1 MDKEMVGDQAGEA
14 AADLDPNASQDD
26 EELGVGALC
35 ADDLIPDRA
44 LKQGDEDR
52 FNHVALAR
60 RVAELATSAEPPLNV
75 GLFGAWGSGKSSL
88 ASLIRER
95 VAQSDAGF
103 IYYDAWKYGGKALRR
118 NFISRAATELELS
131 DSEFHRGLYE
141 TKRSAEF
148 KPDSLKGISWA
159 ITWRFAAT
167 FLALLALF
175 ALAAGA
181 ASLLTAR
188 DFLGEIR
195 QAIPGFIQ
203 AGTLAAF
210 VLAAAKVIF
219 DHGQVEVEQSAPS
232 DDEEFISTF
241 QDLILKA
248 QTEPEKPGW
257 FRAWW
262 EPRWESFPANP
273 PQKKVESGGRPFD
286 RLIFFI
292 DELDRCGEEDVVET
306 LIAVRTFLD
315 EEHCVFIVAADR
327 DVLETALN
335 RHLKQATPTN
345 ADNPYYTT
353 AGAFLD
359 KVFGHQIAVPPLRG
373 RRLTRF
379 ARDLVRDKG
388 GLWNELIEAK
398 DSATLEAVVYSLVP
412 SHVRSPRR
420 VKVLLNN
427 FATNARIAEA
437 RQIDWIERAEEI
449 AKLTALQTEF
459 PALAEDLPLE
469 PRLPRF
475 LLAPDSAEIPDRSG
489 YLVNRHRLDEDGAN
503 DETQDPDAYL
513 AESDSGT
520 SDQDASESQQSARRR
535 EMRRRHRAQ
544 LHRYLERTIGINL
557 QRDLLYLEA
566 AGAAVGLADPELG
579 ELIEEDGP
587 EHPER
592 VLDVIRGHPVDEQIA
607 ASRLL
612 ADIAQDTIS
621 VEQSNVMSVLMAL
634 VVDLGDDLSDQ
645 AALEIANSLKI
656 SSHDSRLPAGY
667 LPGALAIAL
676 RTNDHG
682 FASRLGHEEELW
694 SDPDR
699 VSGVA
704 RLYAQLPTELRE
716 RLREALNSSVSE
728 GAAPLVSALKELPE
742 RQASDVLEETRDA
755 LEAHLGAESVDQEE
769 RRALADRLLD
779 AALEVEQPRPLLL
792 GKVTEQLVNVSTQP
806 TYLAMASHG
815 DTIVAHLSND
825 HDVNEFV
832 IGAWQQAES
841 DDWKAWAGRFRPD
854 EQPYSGGHAKIF
866 DLLIH
871 LFGSWSILGDSQQ
884 EEIADQ
890 LKLLVPYAA
899 AESGSE
905 SDGMT
910 SLIAVL
916 DDLFSDHAW
925 AVDSG
930 AREGRE
936 RLHVA
941 VELLFDLDPDVARM
955 LHKLLA
961 SDLIHALS
969 QSPGAEL
976 PAGSLEALRGAEL
989 MGPALEDESIPA
1001 IAAAIPAIDADL
1013 DPDRASAEISV
1024 RAVLTGEA
1032 RKRGLDWKRQPF
1044 GVARGAAQAVAR
1056 TRGVDYDDAIGH
1068 WLELAP
1074 TAELVAAVARELVP
1088 ELDGATQKGLE
1099 LWTSDA
1105 KRTQRTALTGALL
1118 RADEPASRWLEVV
1131 AAGDFNE
1138 SGIAA
1143 VVVDLI
1149 LDAENHE
1156 RRLALATDAVA
1167 IGFQTRKAAQV
1178 LSNAVVTLLG
1188 KARPKSDV
1196 RVAAQLVRAIPSDH
1210 ARAQAISNAFKR
1222 AVERNGARF
1231 SREEAEALR
1240 SRGVAVPKDGLG
1252 KKLRKLFNI

>member
-1 MDKEMVGDQAGEA
+1 
-14 AADLDPNASQDD
+14 
-26 EELGVGALC
+26 
-35 ADDLIPDRA
+35 
-44 LKQGDEDR
+44 
-52 FNHVALAR
+52 
-60 RVAELATSAEPPLNV
+60 VAELATSAEPPLNV

-88 ASLIRER
+88 AGLVRER
-95 VAQSDAGF
+95 VAQSEAGF

-131 DSEFHRGLYE
+131 DSDFHRGLYE

-159 ITWRFAAT
+159 IIWRFAAT
-167 FLALLALF
+167 FFALLALF
-175 ALAAGA
+175 ALAAGT
-181 ASLLTAR
+181 ASLLTDK

-195 QAIPGFIQ
+195 HAVPNFIE

-219 DHGQVEVEQSAPS
+219 DHGRVEVEQSAPS
-232 DDEEFISTF
+232 DDEEFTSTF

-248 QTEPEKPGW
+248 RTEPEKPGW

-273 PQKKVESGGRPFD
+273 TPKKVESGGRPFD

-388 GLWNELIEAK
+388 GLWKELIEAK
-398 DSATLEAVVYSLVP
+398 DSTTLEAVVYALVP
-412 SHVRSPRR
+412 SHIRSPRR

-475 LLAPDSAEIPDRSG
+475 LLAPDSAEIPDRTG
-489 YLVNRHRLDEDGAN
+489 YLVKRHRLDEDGAN
-503 DETQDPDAYL
+503 EETQDPDTYL
-513 AESDSGT
+513 AESDSAD
-520 SDQDASESQQSARRR
+520 SHRDASESQQSARRQ
-535 EMRRRHRAQ
+535 EMRRRHRVQ
-544 LHRYLERTIGINL
+544 LRRYLERTVGISL

-592 VLDVIRGHPVDEQIA
+592 VLDVIRRHPVNEQIA

-621 VEQSNVMSVLMAL
+621 IEQSNVMSALMAL

-645 AALEIANSLKI
+645 AALEIANSLKV
-656 SSHDSRLPAGY
+656 SSHDSQLPAGY

-676 RTNDHG
+676 RTNDDD
-682 FASRLGHEEELW
+682 FASQLGREEDLW

-704 RLYAQLPTELRE
+704 RLYTQLPTELRE
-716 RLREALNSSVSE
+716 RLREALNSSVPE
-728 GAAPLVSALKELPE
+728 GAAPLLTALEELPE
-742 RQASDVLEETRDA
+742 PQATNVLEETRDT
-755 LEAHLGAESVDQEE
+755 LEAHLGSENADQGEL
-769 RRALADRLLD
+769 RALADGLLN
-779 AALEVEQPRPLLL
+779 AAIGTEQPRPLLL
-792 GKVTEQLVNVSTQP
+792 GKTAELLVNVSTQP
-806 TYLAMASHG
+806 TYLAIASHS
-815 DTIVAHLSND
+815 DTIAAQLAND

-832 IGAWQQAES
+832 IGGWRQADPDDWEAWAERFRS
-841 DDWKAWAGRFRPD
+841 DDR
-854 EQPYSGGHAKIF
+854 PYSGGHVDIF
-866 DLLIH
+866 ELLIH
-871 LFGSWSILGDSQQ
+871 LFGAWSGLDEARQ
-884 EEIADQ
+884 EQFADQ
-890 LKLLVPYAA
+890 LELLVPYAA
-899 AESGSE
+899 VESDSE
-905 SDGMT
+905 SDRTT
-910 SLIAVL
+910 SFIAVI
-916 DDLFSDHAW
+916 DDLLGDPGW
-925 AVDSG
+925 AVDTG
-930 AREGRE
+930 VREGQE
-936 RLHVA
+936 RLHAA
-941 VELLFDLDPDVARM
+941 VRVLFNLDPTAART
-955 LHKLLA
+955 LHKLLS
-961 SDLIHALS
+961 SDLIRAFS
-969 QSPGAEL
+969 QSPGVEL
-976 PAGSLEALRGAEL
+976 SAGSLEALRGAEL
-989 MGPALEDESIPA
+989 MGPALEDESITA
-1001 IAAAIPAIDADL
+1001 VAAAIPAIDADL

-1024 RAVLTGEA
+1024 RAVLTCEA

-1044 GVARGAAQAVAR
+1044 GVARGAAQAVAH
-1056 TRGVDYDDAIGH
+1056 TKGVDYDDAIGH
-1068 WLELAP
+1068 WLELTP

-1088 ELDGATQKGLE
+1088 ELDGTTREGLG

-1105 KRTQRTALTGALL
+1105 KRTQRTALIGALL
-1118 RADEPASRWLEVV
+1118 RSDEPAFRWIEIV
-1131 AAGDFNE
+1131 AAG
-1138 SGIAA
+1138 
-1143 VVVDLI
+1143 
-1149 LDAENHE
+1149 
-1156 RRLALATDAVA
+1156 
-1167 IGFQTRKAAQV
+1167 
-1178 LSNAVVTLLG
+1178 
-1188 KARPKSDV
+1188 V
-1196 RVAAQLVRAIPSDH
+1196 RDCGCCR
-1210 ARAQAISNAFKR
+1210 
-1222 AVERNGARF
+1222 
-1231 SREEAEALR
+1231 
-1240 SRGVAVPKDGLG
+1240 
-1252 KKLRKLFNI
+1252 

>member
-1 MDKEMVGDQAGEA
+1 MDKEMVGEEAGEA

-26 EELGVGALC
+26 KEPGVGALC

-131 DSEFHRGLYE
+131 DSAFHRGLYE

-167 FLALLALF
+167 FIALLALF

-195 QAIPGFIQ
+195 QAVPGFIE

-273 PQKKVESGGRPFD
+273 P
-286 RLIFFI
+286 
-292 DELDRCGEEDVVET
+292 
-306 LIAVRTFLD
+306 LD

-513 AESDSGT
+513 AEPDSGT

-544 LHRYLERTIGINL
+544 LRRYLERTIGISL

-682 FASRLGHEEELW
+682 FASQIGHEEELW

-704 RLYAQLPTELRE
+704 RLYTQLPTELRE
-716 RLREALNSSVSE
+716 RLREALNSSVPE
-728 GAAPLVSALKELPE
+728 GAAPLVSALEELPE
-742 RQASDVLEETRDA
+742 RQATDVLEETRDA

-779 AALEVEQPRPLLL
+779 AALEIEQPRPLLL
-792 GKVTEQLVNVSTQP
+792 GKVTELLVNVSTQP

-815 DTIVAHLSND
+815 DTIVAHLSNA
-825 HDVNEFV
+825 HDVNKFV

-841 DDWKAWAGRFRPD
+841 DDWKAWAGRFRSD
-854 EQPYSGGHAKIF
+854 EQPHSGGHANIF
-866 DLLIH
+866 NLLIH
-871 LFGSWSILGDSQQ
+871 LFGSWSGLGDSQQ

-899 AESGSE
+899 VESGSE
-905 SDGMT
+905 SDGAT

-941 VELLFDLDPDVARM
+941 VELLFDLDPDVART

-961 SDLIHALS
+961 SDLIHALG

-989 MGPALEDESIPA
+989 MGPALEDESITA
-1001 IAAAIPAIDADL
+1001 IVAAIPAIDADL

-1056 TRGVDYDDAIGH
+1056 TRGVDYNDAIGH

-1105 KRTQRTALTGALL
+1105 KRTQRTALIGALL

-1156 RRLALATDAVA
+1156 RRLALATDAIA

-1240 SRGVAVPKDGLG
+1240 SRGVAVPRDGLG